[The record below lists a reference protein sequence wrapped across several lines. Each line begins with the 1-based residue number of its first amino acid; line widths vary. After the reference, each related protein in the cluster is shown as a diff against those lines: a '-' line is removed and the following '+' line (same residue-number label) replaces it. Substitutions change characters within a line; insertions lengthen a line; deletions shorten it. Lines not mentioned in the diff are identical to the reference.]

1 MASKT
6 SSKINVDSP
15 DQDAIGSDNRN
26 NETETQTMDIF
37 TESKALITIFISSE
51 KKAIKDFSKAIGDG
65 GFENRLGKLMVAIR
79 EKATD
84 AADLKQLMRKT
95 GLKAIDR
102 QRLAEAEWF
111 EVNRNTDVVKATIK
125 DSKKGFSSIGGIQ
138 NAIRRNEK
146 LNQAKATDE
155 SPKGEEKGESP
166 KGEDK
171 GKDESP
177 KGVLFHELTVDQLV
191 VLIERN
197 FNKDEMLLL
206 AKSLGSKAA
215 TKKLDKVA

>member
-146 LNQAKATDE
+146 KEKSSDE
-155 SPKGEEKGESP
+155 TPKGEEKGESP
-166 KGEDK
+166 KGEEK

>member
-111 EVNRNTDVVKATIK
+111 EVNRETDIVKATIK

-146 LNQAKATDE
+146 KEKSSDETPKGEGKDE
-155 SPKGEEKGESP
+155 SPKGEE
-166 KGEDK
+166 K

>member
-84 AADLKQLMRKT
+84 AADLKQFMRKT

-111 EVNRNTDVVKATIK
+111 EVNRETDIVKATIK

-146 LNQAKATDE
+146 KEKSSDETPKGEGKDE
-155 SPKGEEKGESP
+155 SPKGEEKGE
-166 KGEDK
+166 ET
-171 GKDESP
+171 P

>member
-1 MASKT
+1 MANEN
-6 SSKINVDSP
+6 SSKLNVDSP
-15 DQDAIGSDNRN
+15 NQDALSSENRN
-26 NETETQTMDIF
+26 NQTGTPTMDIF
-37 TESKALITIFISSE
+37 TESKALVKLFISSE

-111 EVNRNTDVVKATIK
+111 EINRNTDVVKATIK
-125 DSKKGFSSIGGIQ
+125 DSKKGFTSIGGIQ

-146 LNQAKATDE
+146 LNQAKATDD
-155 SPKGEEKGESP
+155 SPKGEDKGEESP

-171 GKDESP
+171 GEETP
-177 KGVLFHELTVDQLV
+177 KGVMFHELTVDQLV

-197 FNKDEMLLL
+197 FNQDEMLLL
-206 AKSLGSKAA
+206 AKSLAAKVIVKKAA
-215 TKKLDKVA
+215 

>member
-111 EVNRNTDVVKATIK
+111 EVNRETDIVKATIK

-146 LNQAKATDE
+146 KEKSSDETPKGEGKDE
-155 SPKGEEKGESP
+155 SPKGEEKGE
-166 KGEDK
+166 ET
-171 GKDESP
+171 P

>member
-1 MASKT
+1 MTDET
-6 SSKINVDSP
+6 SPKIVIDSP
-15 DQDAIGSDNRN
+15 NQDALSSENRN
-26 NETETQTMDIF
+26 NQTGTQTMDIF
-37 TESKALITIFISSE
+37 TESKALITIFISAE

-84 AADLKQLMRKT
+84 AADLKKIMRET

-111 EVNRNTDVVKATIK
+111 ELNRETDVVKATIK
-125 DSKKGFSSIGGIQ
+125 ASKKGFTSIGGIQ

-146 LNQAKATDE
+146 LNEATTSEETPKGEGKDE
-155 SPKGEEKGESP
+155 SPKGEEKGE
-166 KGEDK
+166 ET
-171 GKDESP
+171 P
-177 KGVLFHELTVDQLV
+177 KGVLFHELTMSQLI

-197 FNKDEMLLL
+197 FNQDEMLLL
-206 AKSLGSKAA
+206 AKSLAAKVIVKKAA
-215 TKKLDKVA
+215 

>member
-1 MASKT
+1 MANEN
-6 SSKINVDSP
+6 SSKLNVDSS
-15 DQDAIGSDNRN
+15 DQDALSSENRN
-26 NETETQTMDIF
+26 NQTGTQTMDIF
-37 TESKALITIFISSE
+37 TESKALVKIFVSAE

-84 AADLKQLMRKT
+84 AADLKKIMKET

-111 EVNRNTDVVKATIK
+111 EINRNTDVVNATIK
-125 DSKKGFSSIGGIQ
+125 DSKKGFTSIGGIQ

-155 SPKGEEKGESP
+155 SPKGENKGEESP

-171 GKDESP
+171 GEESP
-177 KGVLFHELTVDQLV
+177 KGVMFHELTVDQLV

-197 FNKDEMLLL
+197 FNQDEMLLL
-206 AKSLGSKAA
+206 AKSLGAKAA
-215 TKKLDKVA
+215 MKKAA

>member
-37 TESKALITIFISSE
+37 TESKALVKLFISSE

-146 LNQAKATDE
+146 KEKSSDE
-155 SPKGEEKGESP
+155 TPKGEEKGESP
-166 KGEDK
+166 KGEEK

>member
-1 MASKT
+1 MANEN

-15 DQDAIGSDNRN
+15 DRDALSSENRN
-26 NETETQTMDIF
+26 NQTGTQTMDIF
-37 TESKALITIFISSE
+37 TESKELVKLFISSE

-84 AADLKQLMRKT
+84 AADLKKIMRET

-111 EVNRNTDVVKATIK
+111 EVNRETDVVKATIK
-125 DSKKGFSSIGGIQ
+125 DSKKGFTSIGGIQ

-155 SPKGEEKGESP
+155 SPKGEDKGEETP

-171 GKDESP
+171 GEETP
-177 KGVLFHELTVDQLV
+177 KGVMFHELTVDQLV
-191 VLIERN
+191 ALIERN
-197 FNKDEMLLL
+197 FNQDEMLLL
-206 AKSLGSKAA
+206 AKSLGAKAA
-215 TKKLDKVA
+215 MKKAA

>member
-1 MASKT
+1 MANET

-26 NETETQTMDIF
+26 DETGTQTMDIF

-111 EVNRNTDVVKATIK
+111 EVNRETDVVKATIK

-146 LNQAKATDE
+146 KDDKT
-155 SPKGEEKGESP
+155 PKGEEKGKDETP

-171 GKDESP
+171 GEETP

>member
-37 TESKALITIFISSE
+37 TESKELVKLFISSE
-51 KKAIKDFSKAIGDG
+51 KKAIKDFSKAIEDG

-111 EVNRNTDVVKATIK
+111 EVNRETDIVKATIK

-146 LNQAKATDE
+146 KEKASDETPKGEGKDE
-155 SPKGEEKGESP
+155 SPKGEE
-166 KGEDK
+166 K

>member
-1 MASKT
+1 MANEN
-6 SSKINVDSP
+6 SSKLNVDSP
-15 DQDAIGSDNRN
+15 NQDALSSENRN
-26 NETETQTMDIF
+26 NQTGTQTMDIF

-111 EVNRNTDVVKATIK
+111 EINRNTDVVKATIK
-125 DSKKGFSSIGGIQ
+125 DSKKGFTSIGGIQ

-146 LNQAKATDE
+146 LNQAKATDD
-155 SPKGEEKGESP
+155 SPKGEDKGEESP

-171 GKDESP
+171 GEETP
-177 KGVLFHELTVDQLV
+177 KGVMFHELTVDQLV

-197 FNKDEMLLL
+197 FNQDEMLLL
-206 AKSLGSKAA
+206 AKSLAAKVIVKKAA
-215 TKKLDKVA
+215 

>member
-111 EVNRNTDVVKATIK
+111 EVNRETDIVKATIK

-146 LNQAKATDE
+146 KEKASDE
-155 SPKGEEKGESP
+155 TPKGEGKDESP

-171 GKDESP
+171 GEETP